1 MSGYSFPRRQV
12 VNNNFSAQK
21 LNEPACDAVFLIIVI
36 ILSGIGLTA
45 LFSSSYHFAE
55 TVFETPLYFVRK
67 QVMWLSL
74 GAVAAVAA
82 IRIPMELLRRYIPLL
97 MFISIGFNLLLY
109 IPGLGIESG
118 GAKRWLELGGF
129 SFQPSEL
136 IRLSLVLYVA
146 KMLEKNKDRMR
157 DLSRAVIPQMLIILI
172 STLVVYSQ
180 NDFSSAALI
189 FAVAFLMLII
199 GGISPVF
206 ILFWGAAASLA
217 AYVMLKAKPYRISRI
232 LSWLN
237 PESDPSGAGY
247 QVLTARKAL
256 QSGGFWGRGAGQ
268 SLMKTG
274 ALPQAHSDFVFAIVG
289 EEAGFVGVIAVFVL
303 FGLFAWKGYSI
314 AMNARNDFEKYT
326 AFGLT
331 SAVYLQALT
340 NVAVVCG
347 FVPATGIPLPLFS
360 AGGSTSLI
368 TLIIFGLLLNISR
381 NANKNKG
388 GRANA
393 SIP

>member
-1 MSGYSFPRRQV
+1 MSGYSIQGRQV
-12 VNNNFSAQK
+12 VNNSFSAQK
-21 LNEPACDAVFLIIVI
+21 INKPALDAVFLILI
-36 ILSGIGLTA
+36 ILLSGVGMTA
-45 LFSSSYHFAE
+45 LFSSSYTFADR
-55 TVFETPLYFVRK
+55 VFGDPFYFVKK
-67 QVMWLSL
+67 QLVWLVL
-74 GAVAAVAA
+74 GTVAALVAA
-82 IRIPMELLRRYIPLL
+82 RIPMDLLKNYIPLL
-97 MFISIGFNLLLY
+97 MFVSIGINLLLY

-118 GAKRWLELGGF
+118 GARRWLELGGI

-136 IRLSLVLYVA
+136 IRLTLVLYVA

-157 DLSRAVIPQMLIILI
+157 DLSRAVVPQMLIILI

-189 FAVAFLMLII
+189 FAVAFLMLVL
-199 GGISPVF
+199 GGMSPLF
-206 ILFWGAAASLA
+206 ILVMGAAGSMAG
-217 AYVMLKAKPYRISRI
+217 YIMLKAKPYRIKRV

-237 PESDPSGAGY
+237 PELDPSGSGY

-256 QSGGFWGRGAGQ
+256 QAGGFWGRGAGQ
-268 SLMKTG
+268 GMMKTG
-274 ALPQAHSDFVFAIVG
+274 ALPQAHSDFVFAIIG
-289 EEAGFVGVIAVFVL
+289 EEAGFIGVAVVFIL

-314 AMNARNDFEKYT
+314 AMNAAGDFEKYT

-340 NVAVVCG
+340 NIAVVCG

-368 TLIIFGLLLNISR
+368 TLLIFGLLLNISR
-381 NANKNKG
+381 RSTK
-388 GRANA
+388 
-393 SIP
+393 

>member
-1 MSGYSFPRRQV
+1 MGGYSIQGRQV
-12 VNNNFSAQK
+12 INNSFSAQK
-21 LNEPACDAVFLIIVI
+21 INEPAFDAVFLILIVL
-36 ILSGIGLTA
+36 LSGMGLTA
-45 LFSSSYHFAE
+45 LFSSSYHFGEA
-55 TVFETPLYFVRK
+55 VFDSPFHFVVK
-67 QVMWLSL
+67 QLVWLSL
-74 GAVAAVAA
+74 GAIGAFIAA
-82 IRIPMELLRRYIPLL
+82 RIPLDSIKQHIPAI
-97 MFISIGFNLLLY
+97 MFVSIGINLLLY

-118 GAKRWLELGGF
+118 GAKRWLELGGV

-136 IRLSLVLYVA
+136 IRLSLVLYIA
-146 KMLEKNKDRMR
+146 KMLEKNKGRMK
-157 DLSRAVIPQMLIILI
+157 DLSKAIIPQLLVILV

-189 FAVAFLMLII
+189 FAVAFLMLIM
-199 GGISPVF
+199 GGLSSVF
-206 ILFWGAAASLA
+206 ILIMGAAGSLA
-217 AYVMLKAKPYRISRI
+217 AYIMLKAKPYRISRV

-256 QSGGFWGRGAGQ
+256 QAGGLWGQGAGQ
-268 SLMKTG
+268 STMKLG
-274 ALPQAHSDFVFAIVG
+274 ALPQAHSDFVFAIIG
-289 EEAGFVGVIAVFVL
+289 EEAGFAGIAAVFVL

-314 AMNARNDFEKYT
+314 AFKADNDFKKYA

-331 SAVYLQALT
+331 SAVYFQAIT
-340 NVAVVCG
+340 NIAVVCG

-381 NANKNKG
+381 RSPEMREEPK
-388 GRANA
+388 
-393 SIP
+393 